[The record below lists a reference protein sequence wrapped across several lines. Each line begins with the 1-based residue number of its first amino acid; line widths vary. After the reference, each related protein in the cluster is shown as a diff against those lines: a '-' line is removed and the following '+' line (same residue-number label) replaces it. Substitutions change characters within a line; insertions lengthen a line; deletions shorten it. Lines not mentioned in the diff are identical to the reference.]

1 MPHYQKF
8 ETKEIVRSEIKEHPD
23 NPRKISDSAKKKL
36 NAGLNKYGLLEALMV
51 NKSTMHLLSGHQR
64 LAWLDKKHKGK
75 QDYKI
80 TINIVNIPE
89 KEELTL
95 LALMNQEAA
104 QGEWD
109 ANILGRVIKDGRL
122 DYKTAGFDE
131 ESLGLIVP
139 EFNYTPSEKKARK
152 EIDIIELKKMRKK
165 GNDAV
170 QDKNDSEN
178 YIVVNFP
185 SRSDKIDFLKSI
197 NINADIRYL
206 SYGTKGL
213 IANLKKGK
221 PAKKQKSGRNG

>member
-8 ETKEIVRSEIKEHPD
+8 ETKEVERSEIKEHPD

-36 NAGLNKYGLLEALMV
+36 NAGLNKYGLLEALMI

-64 LAWLDKKHKGK
+64 LAWLDKKHKDRK
-75 QDYKI
+75 DYKI
-80 TINIVNIPE
+80 TVNIVNIPE

-95 LALMNQEAA
+95 IALMNQENAM
-104 QGEWD
+104 GEWD
-109 ANILGRVIKDGRL
+109 ADILGKVIKSGKL
-122 DYKTAGFDE
+122 NYKTAGFDD
-131 ESLGLIVP
+131 ESLALIVP
-139 EFNYTPSEKKARK
+139 EFDFTPTEKRARK
-152 EIDIIELKKMRKK
+152 EIDIIELKKMRRK
-165 GNDAV
+165 GNQNV

-185 SRSDKIDFLKSI
+185 TRNDKNDFLKSI

-206 SYGTKGL
+206 SYTTTGL

-221 PAKKQKSGRNG
+221 PAKKNKSGRNG